1 MVYKETTSHACIR
14 IQLGMYFARAICCF
28 DGPRGKRAKHL
39 SSGNLLPKH
48 TLTKKYVSSS
58 LKAFEFLIKLLSDL
72 MLVLGD
78 EAGPA
83 YLPVFLQLVMC
94 CTAGSIDSG

>member
-1 MVYKETTSHACIR
+1 MDHVAKERNICRAETSYRNTHW
-14 IQLGMYFARAICCF
+14 Q
-28 DGPRGKRAKHL
+28 
-39 SSGNLLPKH
+39 
-48 TLTKKYVSSS
+48 KKYVSSS

>member
-1 MVYKETTSHACIR
+1 MGHVAKERNICRAETSYR
-14 IQLGMYFARAICCF
+14 
-28 DGPRGKRAKHL
+28 
-39 SSGNLLPKH
+39 N

>member
-1 MVYKETTSHACIR
+1 MGHVAKERNIGRAETSYRNTHW
-14 IQLGMYFARAICCF
+14 Q
-28 DGPRGKRAKHL
+28 
-39 SSGNLLPKH
+39 
-48 TLTKKYVSSS
+48 KYVSSY
-58 LKAFEFLIKLLSDL
+58 LKAFEFQIKLLGDL

-78 EAGPA
+78 VAGPA